1 MDFLLVCH
9 QIAFQCKRS
18 VEYITNL
25 LLHTFMNA
33 QNVSLKVFGAE
44 EGLWTLI
51 TLPLSLCAVR
61 LGHVP
66 FQITGPA
73 EFLLTLFA
81 LDVTLVMKSCG
92 VTPEGLLRAVCTGTH
107 VALILLDVIV
117 PELLVGLKVPG
128 VHVRLVTLVTLVP
141 SCLDSAAK
149 MHPLHVF
156 PKLFLRL
163 EFLRALITEK
173 VVLVGVGTLDMPDK
187 EIFLN
192 ETCRALFTLEPFFF

>member
-1 MDFLLVCH
+1 
-9 QIAFQCKRS
+9 
-18 VEYITNL
+18 
-25 LLHTFMNA
+25 MNA
-33 QNVSLKVFGAE
+33 QNVSLEVFGAE

-51 TLPLSLCAVR
+51 TFPLSLCAMR

-66 FQITGPA
+66 FQITRPA

-117 PELLVGLKVPG
+117 PELLVGLEVPG
-128 VHVRLVTLVTLVP
+128 VHVRLVTLVTRVP
-141 SCLDSAAK
+141 SCLDSAK

-192 ETCRALFTLEPFFF
+192 ETCRALFTLELFLF